1 MKTRKQNNKTETE
14 NQELREWKKP
24 ELKVLDKERTE
35 GYTDPDVSEDAFGS
49 VN

>member
-1 MKTRKQNNKTETE
+1 MKKEKQNNKTE
-14 NQELREWKKP
+14 NRELREWKKP

-35 GYTDPDVSEDAFGS
+35 GYTDPDLSEDAFGS